1 MNKIKSSFSKIKAS
15 EEFKDKLKME
25 LLNNTSQLEKKT
37 TVNYYPFGLKVAA
50 VLLIFLG
57 TASFKLIINNTYK
70 PKNIDAGNTTYV
82 SKDEVNKFTNDN
94 SISSP
99 VSNKNDNHAIDNSKS
114 NVKAENSAGIKNSSS
129 SHDNSPS
136 TNNKYNNNNNNNN
149 NNKIKYSKETPSG
162 NSNTN
167 ENIASVS
174 QNSNN
179 NNNNNNNLTPSNDI
193 NSSEYAT
200 TPTTTNN
207 NSNKNGALSIN
218 STLRSFSSNAVYI
231 PKFQI
236 PNIQEKTKLA
246 KMVPLIIYNGNV
258 YLKSPISLDSKSSK
272 NILGRK
278 IGTTTGELNNFN
290 PMNTYS
296 KNIISNIGTTDVYA
310 VNGYDEDFRIM
321 TNVTLSDGT
330 NHPEIYECLNG
341 ITITTGNDF
350 FGKFN
355 LPGNI
360 VNVRVQTQTSSDS
373 NNEKENFYTASDP
386 NFLNS
391 FIRELDNST
400 PYLPENIE
408 NSLDDYTNNDK
419 CKKIFLDLKD
429 GSKNVPFTILRNG
442 YIYYG
447 EYPTIYFKISTNFIN
462 EIWGTPSIISAN

>member
-25 LLNNTSQLEKKT
+25 LLNDDSQLRKKT
-37 TVNYYPFGLKVAA
+37 NKNYSPLGLKAAA
-50 VLLIFLG
+50 VLLILLG

-70 PKNIDAGNTTYV
+70 PENIDAGNTTYA
-82 SKDEVNKFTNDN
+82 SKDELDKFTNDN

-99 VSNKNDNHAIDNSKS
+99 VSNKNDSDTLDNRKS
-114 NVKAENSAGIKNSSS
+114 TIKDKNSADIENNSNF
-129 SHDNSPS
+129 HDNSPS
-136 TNNKYNNNNNNNN
+136 TNNN
-149 NNKIKYSKETPSG
+149 NNKVKYSKETSSG
-162 NSNTN
+162 NTNTN

-179 NNNNNNNLTPSNDI
+179 NNSTPSNDI
-193 NSSEYAT
+193 NSSQYAT
-200 TPTTTNN
+200 TSNTTNN
-207 NSNKNGALSIN
+207 NSNKNGALSLN

-236 PNIQEKTKLA
+236 PNIREKTKST

-258 YLKSPISLDSKSSK
+258 YLKSPISIDSKSSK

-278 IGTTTGELNNFN
+278 IGTTIGALNEIN

-330 NHPEIYECLNG
+330 NSTEIYECLNG

-350 FGKFN
+350 FGKLN

-360 VNVRVQTQTSSDS
+360 VNARVQIQTFS
-373 NNEKENFYTASDP
+373 NSNSEKENFYTASDP
-386 NFLNS
+386 SFLNS
-391 FIRELDNST
+391 FVRELDNST

-408 NSLDDYTNNDK
+408 NSLDDYKNNDK

-429 GSKNVPFTILRNG
+429 GSKNIPFTILRNG

-462 EIWGTPSIISAN
+462 KIWGTPSIIDAN

>member
-25 LLNNTSQLEKKT
+25 LLNDDSQLRKKT
-37 TVNYYPFGLKVAA
+37 NKNYSPLGLKAAA
-50 VLLIFLG
+50 VLLILLG

-70 PKNIDAGNTTYV
+70 PENIDAGNTTYV
-82 SKDEVNKFTNDN
+82 SKDEVDKFTNDN

-114 NVKAENSAGIKNSSS
+114 NVKAENSAGIKNSSN

-136 TNNKYNNNNNNNN
+136 TNNKYNNNNNSS
-149 NNKIKYSKETPSG
+149 NNKVKYSKETPSG
-162 NSNTN
+162 NTNTN
-167 ENIASVS
+167 KNIASVS
-174 QNSNN
+174 QNSDD
-179 NNNNNNNLTPSNDI
+179 NNLTPSNDI
-193 NSSEYAT
+193 NSSQYAT
-200 TPTTTNN
+200 TSNTTND
-207 NSNKNGALSIN
+207 NSNKNGALSLN

-236 PNIQEKTKLA
+236 PNIREKTKST

-258 YLKSPISLDSKSSK
+258 YLKSPISIDSKSSK

-278 IGTTTGELNNFN
+278 IGTTIGALNEIN

-330 NHPEIYECLNG
+330 NSTEIYECLNG

-350 FGKFN
+350 FGKLN

-360 VNVRVQTQTSSDS
+360 VNARVQIQTFS
-373 NNEKENFYTASDP
+373 NSNSEKENFYTASDP
-386 NFLNS
+386 SFLNS
-391 FIRELDNST
+391 FVRELDNST

-408 NSLDDYTNNDK
+408 NSLDDYKNNDK

-429 GSKNVPFTILRNG
+429 GSKNIPFTILRNG

-462 EIWGTPSIISAN
+462 EIWGTPSIIDAN

>member
-15 EEFKDKLKME
+15 EEFKHKLKME
-25 LLNNTSQLEKKT
+25 LLNDDSQLRKKT
-37 TVNYYPFGLKVAA
+37 NKNYSPLGLKAAA
-50 VLLIFLG
+50 VLLILLG

-70 PKNIDAGNTTYV
+70 PENIDAGNTTYA
-82 SKDEVNKFTNDN
+82 SKDELDKFTNDN

-99 VSNKNDNHAIDNSKS
+99 VSNKNDSDTLDNRKS
-114 NVKAENSAGIKNSSS
+114 TIKDKNSADIENNSNF
-129 SHDNSPS
+129 HDNSPS
-136 TNNKYNNNNNNNN
+136 TNNN
-149 NNKIKYSKETPSG
+149 NNKVKYSKETSSG
-162 NSNTN
+162 NTNTN

-179 NNNNNNNLTPSNDI
+179 NNNNNSTPSNDI
-193 NSSEYAT
+193 NSSQYAT
-200 TPTTTNN
+200 TSNTTNN
-207 NSNKNGALSIN
+207 NSNKNAALSLN

-236 PNIQEKTKLA
+236 PNIQEKTKST

-258 YLKSPISLDSKSSK
+258 YLKSPISIDSKSSK

-278 IGTTTGELNNFN
+278 IGTTIGALNEIN

-330 NHPEIYECLNG
+330 NSPEIYECLNG

-350 FGKFN
+350 FGKLN

-360 VNVRVQTQTSSDS
+360 VNARVQIQTFS
-373 NNEKENFYTASDP
+373 NSNSEKENFYTASDP
-386 NFLNS
+386 SFLNS
-391 FIRELDNST
+391 FVRELDNST

-408 NSLDDYTNNDK
+408 NSLDDYKNNDK

-429 GSKNVPFTILRNG
+429 GSKNIPFTILRNG

-462 EIWGTPSIISAN
+462 EIWGTPSIIDAN

>member
-25 LLNNTSQLEKKT
+25 LLNDASQLRKKINK
-37 TVNYYPFGLKVAA
+37 NYSPLGLKAAA
-50 VLLIFLG
+50 VLLILLG

-70 PKNIDAGNTTYV
+70 HQNIDAGNTTYA
-82 SKDEVNKFTNDN
+82 SKDDLDKFTNDN

-99 VSNKNDNHAIDNSKS
+99 VSNKNDNHTIDNSKS
-114 NVKAENSAGIKNSSS
+114 NVKAENSADIENSSNF
-129 SHDNSPS
+129 HDNSPI
-136 TNNKYNNNNNNNN
+136 TNNNNNNST
-149 NNKIKYSKETPSG
+149 NKVKYSKETPSG
-162 NSNTN
+162 DINTN
-167 ENIASVS
+167 ENIAPVS
-174 QNSNN
+174 QNS
-179 NNNNNNNLTPSNDI
+179 NNNNLTPSNDI
-193 NSSEYAT
+193 NSPQYAT
-200 TPTTTNN
+200 TSNTTNN
-207 NSNKNGALSIN
+207 NSNKNAALSLN

-236 PNIQEKTKLA
+236 PTIQEKTKYV

-258 YLKSPISLDSKSSK
+258 YIKSPISIDSKNSK

-278 IGTTTGELNNFN
+278 IGTTTGGLNNFN

-296 KNIISNIGTTDVYA
+296 KNIISNIGITDVYA

-330 NHPEIYECLNG
+330 NYPEIYECLNG

-350 FGKFN
+350 FGKLN

-360 VNVRVQTQTSSDS
+360 VNAKVQIQTFSNS
-373 NNEKENFYTASDP
+373 NNEKENFYTTSDP
-386 NFLNS
+386 SFLNS
-391 FIRELDNST
+391 FVRELNNST

-408 NSLDDYTNNDK
+408 NSLDDYKNNDK

-447 EYPTIYFKISTNFIN
+447 ESPTIYFKISTNFIN

>member
-25 LLNNTSQLEKKT
+25 LLNDDSQLRKKT
-37 TVNYYPFGLKVAA
+37 NKNYSPLGLKAAA
-50 VLLIFLG
+50 VLLILLG

-70 PKNIDAGNTTYV
+70 PENIDAGNTTYA
-82 SKDEVNKFTNDN
+82 SKDELDKFTNDN

-99 VSNKNDNHAIDNSKS
+99 VSNKNDSDTLDNRKS
-114 NVKAENSAGIKNSSS
+114 NVKAENSAGIKNSSN

-149 NNKIKYSKETPSG
+149 SSNNKVKYSKETPSG
-162 NSNTN
+162 NTNTN
-167 ENIASVS
+167 KNIASVS
-174 QNSNN
+174 QNSDD
-179 NNNNNNNLTPSNDI
+179 NNLTPSNDI
-193 NSSEYAT
+193 NSSQYAT
-200 TPTTTNN
+200 TSTTTND

-246 KMVPLIIYNGNV
+246 KIVPLIIYNGNV
-258 YLKSPISLDSKSSK
+258 YLKSPISIDSKSSK

-278 IGTTTGELNNFN
+278 IGTTLDALNEIN
-290 PMNTYS
+290 PVNTYS
-296 KNIISNIGTTDVYA
+296 KNIVSNIGPTDVYA
-310 VNGYDEDFRIM
+310 LNGYDEDFRIM
-321 TNVTLSDGT
+321 TNITLADGT
-330 NHPEIYECLNG
+330 SHSEIYECLNG

-350 FGKFN
+350 FGKLN

-360 VNVRVQTQTSSDS
+360 ANARIQTQTFSES
-373 NNEKENFYTASDP
+373 NNEKENSYSTSDA

-391 FIRELDNST
+391 FVRELDNST
-400 PYLPENIE
+400 PYLPDNIE
-408 NSLDDYTNNDK
+408 NSLDDYKNNDK

-429 GSKNVPFTILRNG
+429 GSKNIPFTILRNG

-447 EYPTIYFKISTNFIN
+447 EYPTIYFKIGTSFTN
-462 EIWGTPSIISAN
+462 EIWGTPSIIDAN

>member
-25 LLNNTSQLEKKT
+25 LLNNTSQLGKKAT
-37 TVNYYPFGLKVAA
+37 INYYPFGLKVAA

-70 PKNIDAGNTTYV
+70 PENIDAGNTTYV
-82 SKDEVNKFTNDN
+82 SKDEVDKFTNDN

-114 NVKAENSAGIKNSSS
+114 NVKTQNSAGIKNSSN

-136 TNNKYNNNNNNNN
+136 TNNKYNNNNNNNS
-149 NNKIKYSKETPSG
+149 NNKVKYSKETPSG

-174 QNSNN
+174 QNSD
-179 NNNNNNNLTPSNDI
+179 NNNLTPSNDI
-193 NSSEYAT
+193 NSSQHAT
-200 TPTTTNN
+200 TSTTTNN

-246 KMVPLIIYNGNV
+246 KMLPLIIYNGNV
-258 YLKSPISLDSKSSK
+258 YLKSPISIDSKSSK

-278 IGTTTGELNNFN
+278 IGTTLGALNEIN
-290 PMNTYS
+290 PVNTYS
-296 KNIISNIGTTDVYA
+296 KNIVSNIGPTDVYA

-321 TNVTLSDGT
+321 TNITLADGT

-350 FGKFN
+350 FGKLN

-360 VNVRVQTQTSSDS
+360 ANARIQTQTFSES
-373 NNEKENFYTASDP
+373 NNEKENFYSTSDA

-391 FIRELDNST
+391 FVRELDNST
-400 PYLPENIE
+400 PYLLENIE
-408 NSLDDYTNNDK
+408 NPLDDYKNNDK

-429 GSKNVPFTILRNG
+429 GSKNIPFTILRNG

-447 EYPTIYFKISTNFIN
+447 DYPTIYFKIGTNFTN
-462 EIWGTPSIISAN
+462 EIWDESPIINAN

>member
-25 LLNNTSQLEKKT
+25 LLNDASQLRIKT
-37 TVNYYPFGLKVAA
+37 NKNYSPLGLKAAA
-50 VLLIFLG
+50 VLLILLG

-70 PKNIDAGNTTYV
+70 HQNIDSGNTTYA
-82 SKDEVNKFTNDN
+82 SKDELDKFTNDN

-99 VSNKNDNHAIDNSKS
+99 VSNKNNNHAIDNNKS
-114 NVKAENSAGIKNSSS
+114 NVKAENSTGIKNSSS
-129 SHDNSPS
+129 FHDNSPS
-136 TNNKYNNNNNNNN
+136 TNNNYDNNNNS
-149 NNKIKYSKETPSG
+149 NNKVKYSKETTLG
-162 NSNTN
+162 NTSTN
-167 ENIASVS
+167 ENVASVS
-174 QNSNN
+174 QNSDND

-193 NSSEYAT
+193 NSSQYAT
-200 TPTTTNN
+200 TSNTTTN
-207 NSNKNGALSIN
+207 NSNKNEALTLN
-218 STLRSFSSNAVYI
+218 STLRSFSSNTVYI

-236 PNIQEKTKLA
+236 PDLQDRTKSV
-246 KMVPLIIYNGNV
+246 KMVPLIVYNGNV
-258 YLKSPISLDSKSSK
+258 YLRAPILIDSKD
-272 NILGRK
+272 ILGRK

-296 KNIISNIGTTDVYA
+296 KNIISNIGTNDVYA

-360 VNVRVQTQTSSDS
+360 VNARVQTQTSSDS
-373 NNEKENFYTASDP
+373 NNEKENFYTTSDP

-391 FIRELDNST
+391 FVQELDDST

>member
-25 LLNNTSQLEKKT
+25 LLNNTSQLGKKT
-37 TVNYYPFGLKVAA
+37 TINYYPFGLKVAA

-70 PKNIDAGNTTYV
+70 PENIDAGNTTYV
-82 SKDEVNKFTNDN
+82 SKDEVDKFTNDN

-114 NVKAENSAGIKNSSS
+114 NVKAENSAGIKNSSN

-136 TNNKYNNNNNNNN
+136 TNNKYNNNNNNSS
-149 NNKIKYSKETPSG
+149 NNKVKYSKETPSG
-162 NSNTN
+162 NTNTN
-167 ENIASVS
+167 KNIASVS
-174 QNSNN
+174 QNSDD
-179 NNNNNNNLTPSNDI
+179 NNLTPSNDI
-193 NSSEYAT
+193 NSSQYAT
-200 TPTTTNN
+200 TSTTTND
-207 NSNKNGALSIN
+207 NSNKNGALSLN

-236 PNIQEKTKLA
+236 PNIQEKTKST

-258 YLKSPISLDSKSSK
+258 YLKSPISIDSKSSK

-278 IGTTTGELNNFN
+278 IGTTIGALNEIN

-330 NHPEIYECLNG
+330 NSPEIYECLNG

-350 FGKFN
+350 FGKLN

-360 VNVRVQTQTSSDS
+360 VNARVQIQTFS
-373 NNEKENFYTASDP
+373 NSNSEKENFYTASDP
-386 NFLNS
+386 SFLNS
-391 FIRELDNST
+391 FVRELDNST

-408 NSLDDYTNNDK
+408 NSLDDYKNNDK

-429 GSKNVPFTILRNG
+429 GSKNIPFTILRNG

-462 EIWGTPSIISAN
+462 EIWGTPSIIDAN